1 MSQIEKEVVAVI
13 PVRKGSKRVKGK
25 NIRKFQ
31 GQPLLE
37 WSIKAALQTPE
48 VDRVVVSTD
57 DPEASLASKF
67 PITVFERPDV
77 LSTFSEYI

>member
-13 PVRKGSKRVKGK
+13 PARKGSKRVKGK

-57 DPEASLASKF
+57 DPEASRLASKF
-67 PITVFERPDV
+67 PITV
-77 LSTFSEYI
+77 LSVQMYSLRI